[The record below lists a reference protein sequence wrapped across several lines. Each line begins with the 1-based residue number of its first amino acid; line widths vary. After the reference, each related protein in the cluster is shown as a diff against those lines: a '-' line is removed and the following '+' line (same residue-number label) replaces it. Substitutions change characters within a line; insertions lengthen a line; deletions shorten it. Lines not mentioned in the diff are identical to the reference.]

1 MMSRHED
8 EQRARKERL
17 MLELEWDEQRKLEE
31 QLRQARQKQKQSEI
45 WENYKAKDA
54 KQVITSFLSTHSG
67 SQPWRRFEGVTRS
80 LLSPAPSWTRVKI
93 GLARVTPSNRLH
105 ADYQSG
111 DQ

>member
-1 MMSRHED
+1 
-8 EQRARKERL
+8 

-80 LLSPAPSWTRVKI
+80 LLSPAPSWTRAKI
-93 GLARVTPSNRLH
+93 GLGQVTKPPGFFRDKTPSNRLH
-105 ADYQSG
+105 VGYQSG